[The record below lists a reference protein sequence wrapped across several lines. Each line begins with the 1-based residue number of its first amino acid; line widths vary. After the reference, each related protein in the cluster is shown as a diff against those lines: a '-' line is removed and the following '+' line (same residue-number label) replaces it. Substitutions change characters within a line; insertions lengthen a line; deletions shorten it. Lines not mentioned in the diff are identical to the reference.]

1 MPRNRND
8 RKQANEM
15 IEKAYHDRDGQ
26 IWIDGEFVDWRESK
40 VHVLTHSLH
49 YGSAVFEGN
58 RAYEGQVFR
67 LEDHTQ
73 RLINSAKYMGY
84 EIPFSSD
91 QINAA
96 CKETLAKSG
105 LGDAYMR
112 PFAWRGSDMMGVAS
126 KNNKIHLGVACWHW
140 GSYFEDKMK
149 GIRMCIADWK
159 RPAPDTIPCK
169 SKGAGLY
176 MICTLSKDAA
186 QAKGFDDA
194 LMFDYRGRVAECTG
208 AHIFLIRGHELHTPT
223 NDILLEGITHDTVVK
238 LAKKRGYKVYKR
250 DIYPAELDHFDECF
264 VVGTAAEVTPVREIQ
279 GIKYTPGEVCHALAS
294 DYDQLVRGK
303 ISI

>member
-1 MPRNRND
+1 
-8 RKQANEM
+8 
-15 IEKAYHDRDGQ
+15 
-26 IWIDGEFVDWRESK
+26 
-40 VHVLTHSLH
+40 
-49 YGSAVFEGN
+49 
-58 RAYEGQVFR
+58 
-67 LEDHTQ
+67 
-73 RLINSAKYMGY
+73 MGY
-84 EIPFSSD
+84 EIPYTAD

-126 KNNKIHLGVACWHW
+126 KNNRIHLGVACWHW
-140 GSYFEDKMK
+140 GNYFEDKMK
-149 GIRMCIADWK
+149 GIRLCIADWK

-186 QAKGFDDA
+186 QAKGYDDA
-194 LMFDYRGRVAECTG
+194 LMYDYKGRVAECTG
-208 AHIFLIRGHELHTPT
+208 AHIFLIRGKELHTPT
-223 NDILLEGITHDTVVK
+223 NDILLEGITHDSVVK
-238 LAKKRGYKVYKR
+238 LAEKRGYKVFKR

-303 ISI
+303 LSI

>member
-1 MPRNRND
+1 
-8 RKQANEM
+8 M

-73 RLINSAKYMGY
+73 RLIKSANYMGY
-84 EIPFSSD
+84 EIPYTAD

-126 KNNKIHLGVACWHW
+126 KNNRIHLGVACWHW
-140 GSYFEDKMK
+140 GNYFEDKMK
-149 GIRMCIADWK
+149 GIRLCIADWK

-186 QAKGFDDA
+186 QAKGYDDA
-194 LMFDYRGRVAECTG
+194 LMYDYKGRVAECTG
-208 AHIFLIRGHELHTPT
+208 AHIFLIRGNELHTPT
-223 NDILLEGITHDTVVK
+223 NDILLEGITHDSVVK
-238 LAKKRGYKVYKR
+238 LAEKRGYKVFKR

-303 ISI
+303 LSI

>member
-1 MPRNRND
+1 
-8 RKQANEM
+8 M

-67 LEDHTQ
+67 LEDHTN
-73 RLINSAKYMGY
+73 RLIKSATYMGY
-84 EIPFSSD
+84 EIPYTAD

-140 GSYFEDKMK
+140 GNYFEDKMK

-186 QAKGFDDA
+186 QAKGYDDA
-194 LMFDYRGRVAECTG
+194 LMFDYKGRVAECTG
-208 AHIFLIRGHELHTPT
+208 AHIFLIRGNELHTPT

-238 LAKKRGYKVYKR
+238 LAEKRGYKVFKR
-250 DIYPAELDHFDECF
+250 DIYPAELDHFEECF